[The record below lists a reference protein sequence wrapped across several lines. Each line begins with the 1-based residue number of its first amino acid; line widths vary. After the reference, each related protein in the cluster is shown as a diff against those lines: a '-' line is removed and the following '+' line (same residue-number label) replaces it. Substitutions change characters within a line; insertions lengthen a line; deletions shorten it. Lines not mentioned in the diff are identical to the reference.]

1 MFRHINRSL
10 SLDNLAE
17 FRQDVRQWL
26 EDNCPESM
34 RSPVPSMESHSWGGR
49 NAEFQTEDQKIWFE
63 RMRDKGWFCP
73 GWPVKYGGGGLNTEE
88 VAILKQEL
96 KRINSRPAHINLG
109 IWMAGPA
116 IMEFGTEEQKLEHL
130 PRIARGEIRWC
141 QGYSEPGAGSDL
153 ASLQTKAVREGDH
166 FIINGSK
173 IWTSYADQSD
183 YIYCL
188 VRSNPTAPKRDG
200 ITFLVFDMQ
209 TDGVST
215 KPIELINGDAHFC
228 QTFFDN
234 VKVPVANVIGEIDKG
249 WTVARRVLE
258 LERAMMAE
266 LEGSSARHDDNPADI
281 AKRYIGVD
289 ADGKIA
295 NPIIRDRIAQNA
307 INSEAMEITM
317 RRVAEE
323 FAAADP
329 LAGMAAMIAKYQGT
343 EEDKRKYQLLVDIM
357 GKQSLGWEGDSFTEE
372 ELRISKQHLLTY
384 AHTIAGGTSEIQLNI
399 IAKRILGLPDW

>member
-1 MFRHINRSL
+1 M
-10 SLDNLAE
+10 DNLAE

-26 EDNCPESM
+26 EENCPQSM

-73 GWPVKYGGGGLNTEE
+73 GWPVKYGGGGLSPEE
-88 VAILKQEL
+88 VAVLNQEL
-96 KRINSRPAHINLG
+96 KRINARPAHINLG

-130 PRIARGEIRWC
+130 PKIARGEIRWC

-166 FIINGSK
+166 FIVNGSK
-173 IWTSYADQSD
+173 IWTSYADHSD

-188 VRSNPTAPKRDG
+188 VRSNPTAAKRDG

-209 TDGVST
+209 TEGVST

-266 LEGSSARHDDNPADI
+266 LEGSSARHDDNPSEI
-281 AKRYIGVD
+281 AKRYVGVD
-289 ADGKIA
+289 AQGKIA
-295 NPIIRDRIAQNA
+295 DPIIRDRIAQNA
-307 INSEAMEITM
+307 INNEAMEITM

-343 EEDKRKYQLLVDIM
+343 EEDKRKYQLLVDII
-357 GKQSLGWEGDSFTEE
+357 GNQSLGWEGESFSEE

-399 IAKRILGLPDW
+399 IAKRILGLPD